1 MALSQPNSCRLQYQL
16 SRKPVAKGLTARRS
30 TTPWFALVSE
40 REVKTRAKG
49 IQGARWFVNS
59 MGSSSSR
66 VLYRGEA
73 DVLLQENM
81 ASTQGSVT

>member
-16 SRKPVAKGLTARRS
+16 SRKPVVKGLTARRS

-40 REVKTRAKG
+40 REAKTRAKG
-49 IQGARWFVNS
+49 IQGARWFVNL

-73 DVLLQENM
+73 DVLLLENM